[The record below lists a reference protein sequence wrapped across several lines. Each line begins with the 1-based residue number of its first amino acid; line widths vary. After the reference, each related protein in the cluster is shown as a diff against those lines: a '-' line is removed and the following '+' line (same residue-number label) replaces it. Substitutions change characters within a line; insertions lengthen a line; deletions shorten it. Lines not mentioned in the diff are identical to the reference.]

1 MLQGKC
7 ALITGSVG
15 GIGFATAKALAAQGC
30 NIVFN
35 GFAAD
40 AETIAARCREIE
52 ALGVKALYH
61 GADLRNA
68 DEIIALVKAASN
80 AFGSV
85 EVLVNN
91 AVVRH
96 VAPIED
102 FPLERWEE
110 AIAVNVT
117 AAFHLIRQVLPGMR
131 ANRHGRIINMVSMY
145 SFRAVPNRI
154 DYITTKT
161 ALLGI
166 TRAVAVETAKSGIT
180 CNAVMPGSVETP
192 PIAAKLRVMA
202 EEKGVS
208 YEQIA
213 AGYTADKGV
222 IGRFVAA
229 ESVAAMIAFLCSPA
243 AADITGSVFPVD
255 GGWTAS

>member
-15 GIGFATAKALAAQGC
+15 GIGFATATALAAQGC
-30 NIVFN
+30 NIVLN
-35 GFAAD
+35 GFAD
-40 AETIAARCREIE
+40 AGTVAARQREIE

-61 GADLRNA
+61 GADLRKA
-68 DEIIALVKAASN
+68 DDIAELVQAARD
-80 AFGSV
+80 AFGGV
-85 EVLVNN
+85 EILVNN

-96 VAPIED
+96 VAPIEE
-102 FPLERWEE
+102 FPIDKWEE
-110 AIAVNVT
+110 AITVNMT
-117 AAFHLIRQVLPGMR
+117 APLHLFRLVLPGMR
-131 ANRHGRIINMVSMY
+131 AKKFGRIINMASMY

-154 DYITTKT
+154 DYIATKS
-161 ALLGI
+161 AILGI

-192 PIAAKLRVMA
+192 PIAAKLRVA
-202 EEKGVS
+202 AGEQGIAYEE
-208 YEQIA
+208 IA
-213 AGYTADKGV
+213 ARYVADKGV

-229 ESVAAMIAFLCSPA
+229 DSVAAMIVFLCSPA

-255 GGWTAS
+255 GGWTAI